1 MPTQEQIN
9 NLTASLEAGNY
20 LDKKQ
25 LKELLEI
32 GSINTVKA
40 TLRACGLDAQKESY
54 SPEEIWNNFIPAR
67 QMIEEGKKLKDV
79 AAHFGVSEPENFK
92 ESEAEGEMTAQEYTS
107 DEFVAA
113 SSNFAKD
120 QMALGAAA
128 TTASMVQEGVAKGV
142 KEVAKYI
149 PDMISQT
156 ILEEMQEGGAIN
168 QAFQDF
174 NRQVRSNSNGGDG
187 SQNIDAYMGQV
198 LGEKRKKLTHQLS
211 PGNPSLLAQLPPSE
225 EKSNSSSES

>member
-79 AAHFGVSEPENFK
+79 AAHFGVG
-92 ESEAEGEMTAQEYTS
+92 EAEELENSDSVDEMPASEI
-107 DEFVAA
+107 DGGFVVA
-113 SSNFAKD
+113 SSTFAKD
-120 QMALGAAA
+120 QIALGAAA
-128 TTASMVQEGVAKGV
+128 TTASMVQEGAAKGV

-168 QAFQDF
+168 QAFQEF
-174 NRQVRSNSNGGDG
+174 NRQVRSNGGDG

-198 LGEKRKKLTHQLS
+198 LGEKRKKLKHQLS
-211 PGNPSLLAQLPPSE
+211 PQNPSLLAQLPPSE
-225 EKSNSSSES
+225 ENSNSSSES